1 MHPGHLEMCSVSI
14 EKMLMGRGWSTISF
28 LVKMSKGDGCSDGSL
43 DFRDLDFF
51 GRLASLKLPGVV

>member
-1 MHPGHLEMCSVSI
+1 MCSVSI

-51 GRLASLKLPGVV
+51 GRLARLKLPGVV